1 MSRRYLLPA
10 AAAAAA
16 TLALALL
23 ACAPPDDTARVSA
36 GAGDRTTFA
45 PVASALTHR
54 CGTMDCHG
62 STYRNFRVYGYGGL
76 RLDPADRPDTPVS
89 TTPAESDATYDALVS
104 LEPELTAQ
112 VIAAKG
118 AGVDNLT
125 VVRKGRGEEGHK
137 GGLLMIRNDDCDTCL
152 VGWLSG
158 APNPD
163 ACTRT
168 LKEP

>member
-1 MSRRYLLPA
+1 MSARPLA
-10 AAAAAA
+10 SVV
-16 TLALALL
+16 LALALV
-23 ACAPPDDTARVSA
+23 ACATPNDSARVDA
-36 GAGDRTTFA
+36 GAGDRSTFL
-45 PVASALTHR
+45 PVASALAHR

-76 RLDPADRPDTPVS
+76 RLDPVDRPDTPA
-89 TTPAESDATYDALVS
+89 TTTQAESDATYDALVS
-104 LEPELTAQ
+104 LEPELTSQ

-118 AGVDNLT
+118 AGVDDLT

-137 GGLLMIRNDDCDTCL
+137 GGLLMIRNDDCDACL

-163 ACTRT
+163 ACDRT
-168 LKEP
+168 VKAP